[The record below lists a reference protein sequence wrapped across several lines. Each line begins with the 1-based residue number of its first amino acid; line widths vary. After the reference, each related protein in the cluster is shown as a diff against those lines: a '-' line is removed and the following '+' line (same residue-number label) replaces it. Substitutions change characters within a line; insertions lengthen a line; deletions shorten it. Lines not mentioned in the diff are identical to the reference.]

1 MYVKIKGFLNLILF
15 AGKSKE
21 DYKKVHEDM
30 MESNI
35 SILRV
40 LSGISTIFY
49 FVCFCLG
56 QFVANMHTKLFSYA
70 IGLIPSLLI
79 FLITLIIK
87 NNLVISICMY
97 LFDAFLLISALVLTL
112 INAPEQLTITL
123 IPFVLILPIFYDDK
137 PYKVTILIII
147 SDLIYFFTAIKVKPD
162 DILVLDITDV
172 FVFSIIGLMFGFYTA
187 KTKIERYMYAY
198 ELKKI
203 SIMDELTG
211 CFNRRAFEQDIDIIN
226 QNNIKTNTCSMMIDV
241 NGLKD
246 VNDTLGHKAGDE
258 LISAVAITLRDI
270 FNVSGKCYRIG
281 GDEFVVIMNLEKE
294 QVEMLIEKTNRA
306 LASYTGKYVRNVT
319 VSIGYVISRDYPDY
333 NIENLVKEADK
344 KMYDSKIRY
353 YKTIGR
359 EKRIF
364 NSLSF
369 CK

>member
-137 PYKVTILIII
+137 PYNYI
-147 SDLIYFFTAIKVKPD
+147 
-162 DILVLDITDV
+162 
-172 FVFSIIGLMFGFYTA
+172 
-187 KTKIERYMYAY
+187 
-198 ELKKI
+198 
-203 SIMDELTG
+203 
-211 CFNRRAFEQDIDIIN
+211 
-226 QNNIKTNTCSMMIDV
+226 
-241 NGLKD
+241 
-246 VNDTLGHKAGDE
+246 
-258 LISAVAITLRDI
+258 
-270 FNVSGKCYRIG
+270 
-281 GDEFVVIMNLEKE
+281 
-294 QVEMLIEKTNRA
+294 
-306 LASYTGKYVRNVT
+306 
-319 VSIGYVISRDYPDY
+319 
-333 NIENLVKEADK
+333 
-344 KMYDSKIRY
+344 
-353 YKTIGR
+353 
-359 EKRIF
+359 
-364 NSLSF
+364 
-369 CK
+369 

>member
-1 MYVKIKGFLNLILF
+1 
-15 AGKSKE
+15 
-21 DYKKVHEDM
+21 M
-30 MESNI
+30 MI
-35 SILRV
+35 S
-40 LSGISTIFY
+40 
-49 FVCFCLG
+49 
-56 QFVANMHTKLFSYA
+56 
-70 IGLIPSLLI
+70 
-79 FLITLIIK
+79 
-87 NNLVISICMY
+87 
-97 LFDAFLLISALVLTL
+97 
-112 INAPEQLTITL
+112 
-123 IPFVLILPIFYDDK
+123 
-137 PYKVTILIII
+137 LIII